1 MVVVAM
7 SEYDGL
13 QFSWFYDIFKLGD
26 YRVRVHANVH
36 KYVSI
41 NQVRIGIIW
50 GILQFYYLHKT
61 PYNALS
67 FKKWQH
73 DENIY

>member
-1 MVVVAM
+1 MAM

-13 QFSWFYDIFKLGD
+13 QFSRFYDLLKLVD
-26 YRVRVHANVH
+26 YRMCVHANVH
-36 KYVSI
+36 KNVPI
-41 NQVRIGIIW
+41 NQIRICIVG
-50 GILQFYYLHKT
+50 GILQFYYLHKS
-61 PYNALS
+61 PYKALS